1 MKLSQLTDLKNKSIH
16 KQFYDIAAHAR
27 DLERK
32 MVTKIKPQD
41 EIPSEDLKRFNNL
54 IIDSYGYFIFK
65 SWMRK
70 LKIKQIYEDS
80 KGCISTI

>member
-41 EIPSEDLKRFNNL
+41 EIPSEDLKNFNNL
-54 IIDSYGYFIFK
+54 ILDSRGYYIFK

-70 LKIKQIYEDS
+70 LKIKNLYEN
-80 KGCISTI
+80 T